1 MLLGWRSIMVDVHN
15 PRDGQQLPDPDAD
28 LAVDDVRWEKIAR
41 IKKALEDG
49 TYQVS
54 SEDVASKLIEHMLRP
69 KS

>member
-1 MLLGWRSIMVDVHN
+1 MDDLHN
-15 PRDGQQLPDPDAD
+15 PKDGEPLSGPDAD
-28 LAVDDVRWEKIAR
+28 LEDGRREKIAR

-54 SEDVASKLIEHMLRP
+54 SEDVARKLIDHMLHP

>member
-1 MLLGWRSIMVDVHN
+1 MDDLHN
-15 PRDGQQLPDPDAD
+15 PKDGEPLSGPDAD
-28 LAVDDVRWEKIAR
+28 PAVEDGRREKIAR

-54 SEDVASKLIEHMLRP
+54 SEDVARKLIDHMLHP